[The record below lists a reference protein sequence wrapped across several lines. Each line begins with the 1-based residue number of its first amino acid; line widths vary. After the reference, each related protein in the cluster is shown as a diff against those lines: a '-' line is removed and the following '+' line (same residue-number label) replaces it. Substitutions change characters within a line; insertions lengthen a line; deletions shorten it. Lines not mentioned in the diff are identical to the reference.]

1 MQQVAINTLP
11 FWSRFVLEAD
21 LRFDGVNPYRRILAA
36 GSKVKAFDYRQ
47 GASDAGALQGQTSTE
62 RDTILTKANET
73 RGGGKVRIRGISF
86 TRDGSPYEVI
96 EQSDAL
102 NGGEASRGGTSF
114 KLLPGTSHNA
124 GNGGFGPQTPS
135 AEDVRGLGVTFNML
149 FSQFQRVNINI
160 DGTRRILEMGPGIL
174 HSGING
180 PTGDVYA
187 ANGTPYST
195 NYLWIPE
202 GIEWNPAGA
211 VDSNLVVDIMSAYD
225 CFLPTYTT
233 PTGTVDGQP
242 PTAENPPIDQAVPTP
257 IGRKWRQAW
266 VVNFHAAE
274 ESPTSNVS

>member
-1 MQQVAINTLP
+1 MQQVAINTMP

-21 LRFDGVNPYRRILAA
+21 LRYDGVNPYRKILAS

-47 GASDAGALQGQTSTE
+47 GEGNASALAGQTSTE

-96 EQSDAL
+96 GENDVINGSDAD
-102 NGGEASRGGTSF
+102 RGGRSF
-114 KLLPGTSHNA
+114 RLFPGTSHTPA
-124 GNGGFGPQTPS
+124 NGVIGPVTPS

-149 FSQFQRVNINI
+149 FSQFNRVNINI

-180 PTGDVYA
+180 PTGDVFA

-195 NYLWIPE
+195 NYMWIPE

-211 VDSNLVVDIMSAYD
+211 VDSNLVVDIMAAYD
-225 CFLPTYTT
+225 LWLPTYTT
-233 PTGTVDGQP
+233 PTGTADGQAP
-242 PTAENPPIDQAVPTP
+242 SAGNPIIPDASPTP
-257 IGRKWRQAW
+257 IGKKWRQAW
-266 VVNFHAAE
+266 IVNFHGAE
-274 ESPTSNVS
+274 ESPTSLVA